1 VGGESKAFTRT
12 LGETRAGRDAS
23 CTHVGAA
30 QRDYLTLVSTSSSQF
45 ERHKALYRTLDDQ
58 GTLLGMQ
65 EMDLEVREVILAE
78 ELECDL

>member
-1 VGGESKAFTRT
+1 
-12 LGETRAGRDAS
+12 
-23 CTHVGAA
+23 VGAA

-78 ELECDL
+78 EPECDL

>member
-1 VGGESKAFTRT
+1 VGGESKAFTHT
-12 LGETRAGRDAS
+12 LEETHAGRDAS
-23 CTHVGAA
+23 CAHVGAA
-30 QRDYLTLVSTSSSQF
+30 RRDYITLVSTSSSQF